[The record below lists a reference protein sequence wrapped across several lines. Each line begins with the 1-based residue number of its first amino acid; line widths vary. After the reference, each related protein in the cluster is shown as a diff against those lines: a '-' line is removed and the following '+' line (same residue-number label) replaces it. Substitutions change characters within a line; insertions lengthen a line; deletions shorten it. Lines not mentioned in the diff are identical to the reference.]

1 MNSRVEAFWR
11 SRVYNLV
18 ARLPKDIQDEVLLII
33 QSYGLIHF
41 SRALQEDLEEI
52 LSESP
57 LEILTKG
64 V

>member
-11 SRVYNLV
+11 SRVYNLA

-33 QSYGLIHF
+33 QSYGLIYF